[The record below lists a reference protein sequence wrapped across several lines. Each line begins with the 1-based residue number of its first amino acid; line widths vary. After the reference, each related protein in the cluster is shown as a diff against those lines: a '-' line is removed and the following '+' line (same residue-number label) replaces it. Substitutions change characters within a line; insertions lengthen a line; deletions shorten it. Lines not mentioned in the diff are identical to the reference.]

1 MGPIVLA
8 TCLSKVSETA
18 AKVARTLAEETKRPL
33 HVVYA
38 IEPSSGLSGDAAMVA
53 RESAKARQE
62 SELRGAVEAFCIRMA
77 IDVDTTT
84 RRILSGS
91 IPEEVA
97 AYAAD
102 IGASLVV
109 VGTSAPTGVT
119 AVLLGSVADE
129 IMRRSPA
136 PVLIVRQ
143 DLATAAA

>member
-8 TCLSKVSETA
+8 TCLSKVSESA
-18 AKVARTLAEETKRPL
+18 AKVARTLAAETGAPL

-62 SELRGAVEAFCIRMA
+62 GELRGAVEAFCIRNG

-84 RRILSGS
+84 RRVLSGS
-91 IPEEVA
+91 IAEEIA
-97 AYAAD
+97 AYAGDVSAR
-102 IGASLVV
+102 LVI

-129 IMRRSPA
+129 VMRRCPA

-143 DLATAAA
+143 DLLKDA

>member
-8 TCLSKVSETA
+8 TCLSKVSESA
-18 AKVARTLAEETKRPL
+18 AKVARALAEETKAPL

-38 IEPSSGLSGDAAMVA
+38 LEPMSGLTGDAAMMA
-53 RESAKARQE
+53 RESVRARQE
-62 SELRGAVEAFCIRMA
+62 GELRGALEAFCVRQG

-84 RRILSGS
+84 RRVLSGT
-91 IPEEVA
+91 IAEEIA

-102 IGASLVV
+102 VSARLVV

-129 IMRRSPA
+129 VMRRCPA

-143 DLATAAA
+143 DLLKDS

>member
-18 AKVARTLAEETKRPL
+18 AKVALELAERTAAPL
-33 HVVYA
+33 HVVFA

-53 RESAKARQE
+53 RESARARQE
-62 SELRGAVEAFCIRMA
+62 SELRGAVEAFCLRMG

-84 RRILSGS
+84 RRILSGA

-102 IGASLVV
+102 VGAAYVV

-129 IMRRSPA
+129 IMRRSTA

-143 DLATAAA
+143 DLALNP

>member
-8 TCLSKVSETA
+8 TCLSKVSESA
-18 AKVARTLAEETKRPL
+18 AKVARALAEETGAPL

-38 IEPSSGLSGDAAMVA
+38 IEPTTGLSGDAAMVA
-53 RESAKARQE
+53 RESARARQE
-62 SELRGAVEAFCIRMA
+62 SELRGAVESFCLRNG

-84 RRILSGS
+84 RRILSGT
-91 IPEEVA
+91 IADEVA

-102 IGASLVV
+102 VSASLVI

-129 IMRRSPA
+129 VMRRSPA

-143 DLATAAA
+143 DLLRE